1 MKRLILFIGIF
12 GIMTKAIAFNPT
24 ALIKVANDDYKKNK
38 FEQAIQKYQTVN
50 DSGYVSAELYFN
62 MGNAYYKTNNFKS
75 AILYYERAKLLKPDD
90 KDIDFNLE
98 MARSFTVDK
107 IEAIQ
112 EVFFISWIKWIR
124 NLMSVE
130 IWTKFNVILFMIS
143 LVSFLLY
150 LLSGKIGLKKVGFW
164 IGVITLII
172 SITSLSMGYQL
183 KHLQM
188 AKNTAIIF
196 TPSVTLKSSPDE
208 SGTNLF
214 ILHEGTKV
222 EILDKVGDWRWIKIA
237 NGSRGWIK
245 MLDIVTI

>member
-1 MKRLILFIGIF
+1 MKRLILFIGVF
-12 GIMTKAIAFNPT
+12 GIMAKAIAFNPT
-24 ALIKVANDDYKKNK
+24 ALIKEANDDYKKNK
-38 FEQAIQKYQTVN
+38 FEQAIQKYQTIN

-62 MGNAYYKTNNFKS
+62 LGNAYYKTNNFKS

-130 IWTKFNVILFMIS
+130 SWTKSGVVLFIIS

-150 LLSGKIGLKKVGFW
+150 LLSGKIGLKKAGFW
-164 IGVITLII
+164 IGVVTLII
-172 SITSLSMGYQL
+172 SIASLSMGYQL

-245 MLDIVTI
+245 MLDMVTI

>member
-1 MKRLILFIGIF
+1 MKRLILFIGVF
-12 GIMTKAIAFNPT
+12 GIMAKAIAFNPT
-24 ALIKVANDDYKKNK
+24 ALIKEANDDYKKNK
-38 FEQAIQKYQTVN
+38 FEQAIQKYQTIN

-62 MGNAYYKTNNFKS
+62 LGNAYYKTNNFKS

-130 IWTKFNVILFMIS
+130 SWTKSGVALFIIS

-150 LLSGKIGLKKVGFW
+150 LLSGKIGFKKAGFW
-164 IGVITLII
+164 LGAVALII

-183 KHLQM
+183 KYLQM

-245 MLDIVTI
+245 MLDMVTI